1 MIPIWGTYKEAEDL
15 YNNPSLEQAG
25 WTALSALGDASM
37 IIPLV
42 GPEIKAG
49 LTTAKAASKAAK
61 VAKFSKPQRVARTL
75 KKVNKARA
83 AQHSKT
89 MQDITYPAMYP
100 FLVRPTGVA
109 LSVPYRMREDKSNS
123 TYKNLK

>member
-15 YNNPSLEQAG
+15 YSNPSLEQAG

-49 LTTAKAASKAAK
+49 LTTAKAAK
-61 VAKFSKPQRVARTL
+61 VAKFSKPQRVVRTL
-75 KKVNKARA
+75 KKVNKA
-83 AQHSKT
+83 
-89 MQDITYPAMYP
+89 
-100 FLVRPTGVA
+100 
-109 LSVPYRMREDKSNS
+109 
-123 TYKNLK
+123 